1 MTIWV
6 PTLSDEGPRYR
17 ALADA
22 IGAAIAGGELGAGDR
37 LPPQRRLADALG
49 VTVGTVTRAY
59 AEAERRGLVAARVG
73 SGTYVRGARHDAARF
88 SQLSDSARDDDT
100 IDLSL
105 SLPPPSAERE
115 AGLGRAMDAVR
126 GDGALLRAAIDYQ
139 PECGLAPHREVV
151 AQWLT
156 RLGLPVGADE
166 LIINQGGM
174 HGIYLSLA
182 ALLAP
187 GERFAAEALTYPGA
201 ISAAQQLGL
210 KMTAVPFDA
219 EGIDVAAL
227 ARLHAQQPF
236 RLVYLMPEQHN
247 PSGAQLSEARRHA
260 LVALARERD
269 FWLLEDGV
277 LHLPEARRGTPLY
290 RLAPERTIYLFSTS
304 KMLGGGLRSGAMRVP
319 ETLRARLAA
328 AIRAQS
334 WMPPTLMASL
344 VCQWIVSGDA
354 DRLLAWQHAEM
365 EARFALARRW
375 LDGFAWGG
383 RRGGFHLWL
392 PMPAGMR
399 AAALIEQ
406 LARQG
411 VVVTSSEPFCVGSEP
426 APQAIR
432 ICISA
437 ARDRAALERALKCLR
452 AGLESP
458 PLTTLETL

>member
-22 IGAAIAGGELGAGDR
+22 IDTAISSGRLSAGDR

-59 AEAERRGLVAARVG
+59 AEAERRGLLEARVG
-73 SGTYVRGARHDAARF
+73 SGTYVRGARQDAARF
-88 SQLSDSARDDDT
+88 SQLSDRASDDT

-105 SLPPPSAERE
+105 SLPPPSPERA

-126 GDGALLRAAIDYQ
+126 SDTVLLKAAIDYQ
-139 PECGLAPHREVV
+139 PECGLAPHREVL
-151 AQWLT
+151 AGWMT
-156 RLGLPVGADE
+156 RLGLSVEADE

-210 KMTAVPFDA
+210 KMTAVPFDE

-260 LVALARERD
+260 LVELARARD

-304 KMLGGGLRSGAMRVP
+304 KILGGGLRSGVMRVP
-319 ETLRARLAA
+319 EALRTRLAA

-354 DRLLAWQHAEM
+354 DRLLAWQSEEM
-365 EARFALARRW
+365 NARFDLAQRW
-375 LDGFAWGG
+375 LDGFAWSG

-392 PMPAGMR
+392 PMPPGGR
-399 AAALIEQ
+399 AASLIEQ
-406 LARQG
+406 LGRQS

-432 ICISA
+432 LCISA
-437 ARDRAALERALKCLR
+437 AHDRAALERALQCLR
-452 AGLESP
+452 EGLESP
-458 PLTTLETL
+458 PLTTLHTL